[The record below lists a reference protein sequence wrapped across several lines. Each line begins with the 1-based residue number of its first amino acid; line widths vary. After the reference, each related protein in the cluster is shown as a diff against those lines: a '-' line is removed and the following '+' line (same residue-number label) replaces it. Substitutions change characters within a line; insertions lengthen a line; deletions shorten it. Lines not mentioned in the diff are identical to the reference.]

1 MNRDQK
7 FFDMYS
13 LVLGGLAIFTLAIFV
28 LAMKM
33 SDLTQGIYTSD
44 VVEYQEAVNKRL
56 QPVGRVHLP
65 GDDLPAGA
73 PASSSVEEAAPVS
86 TTLSG
91 AQVYNKAC
99 NVCHGSG
106 IGNAPMLTN
115 AADWE
120 ARIAQG
126 IDTLKDH
133 AINGFGGSAGFMPPK
148 GGNASLSD
156 VEVHAAVE
164 YMIEEAGKN

>member
-1 MNRDQK
+1 MKRDQK

-13 LVLGGLAIFTLAIFV
+13 LVIGGLAIFTLAIFV

-44 VVEYQEAVNKRL
+44 VEEYQDAVNARL
-56 QPVGRVHLP
+56 KPVGQVYLP
-65 GDDLPAGA
+65 GDDLPVDTPFVSPVDA
-73 PASSSVEEAAPVS
+73 AAPVS

-99 NVCHGSG
+99 NVCHGNG

-115 AADWE
+115 AADWQP
-120 ARIAQG
+120 RIAQG
-126 IDTLKDH
+126 VDTLKEH
-133 AINGFGGSAGFMPPK
+133 AISGFGGSAGFMPPK

-156 VEVHAAVE
+156 TEVHAAVE
-164 YMIEEAGKN
+164 YMISEVSGN